1 MSKKANIYYFSL
13 TDQMKKQEK
22 LDWFSQTPFS
32 KIPFEK
38 IEPDKNGNWINL
50 TDNDFETLMP
60 VCSKDVKNGK
70 GGNAIFDL
78 FSNGAITARDSW
90 VYDFNINHLEE
101 KIIFLIKYYQ
111 KEQDRWKNANFKG
124 LPRDFVNREIKWSDE
139 LIEHLVKGTKISFD
153 NQKIRTSLFRPYVKS
168 FEYVSRI
175 IIHRFGQ
182 MDKIFPSKD
191 TNNTCIA
198 FSFNSTDF
206 AALSTN
212 CFFDFALLKFANG
225 NTQCLPLYRYE
236 KGEKKENITDWA
248 LEEFTN
254 YYDLRLTEKTENQQ
268 AKIQKQDIFH
278 YVYAVLHCPEYR
290 QKYEQ
295 NLKRDFPRIP
305 LYEDFWKWANLGKNL
320 MDLHLEYENIE
331 KYPLV
336 VCEDTN
342 NGKRTVSSE
351 TLPKPKLKANKE
363 LGEIYI
369 DENTTLKGVP
379 PIAWD
384 YKLGNRS
391 ALEWILDQYKE
402 SKPSDATIAEKFNTY
417 RFADYKEQVIDLLQ
431 RVCTVSVRTM
441 EVVAKM

>member
-1 MSKKANIYYFSL
+1 MSKKAKIYYFSL

-22 LDWFSQTPFS
+22 LDWFSHTSFS

-70 GGNAIFDL
+70 GGEAIFE
-78 FSNGAITARDSW
+78 FYSFGINTSRDEW
-90 VYDFNINHLEE
+90 VYDFSKENLANKMQFFIQKYHELLE
-101 KIIFLIKYYQ
+101 
-111 KEQDRWKNANFKG
+111 KN
-124 LPRDFVNREIKWSDE
+124 DTSWDISIKWSEYLKNLFNRKQKITFDKKL
-139 LIEHLVKGTKISFD
+139 LIEANYRPFTKQFFYAEKLLNDRLTQNHYDIFGEKLDRNTPFIALMTGAAKPFSVLLNQNISDLNYLSPAAGGTF
-153 NQKIRTSLFRPYVKS
+153 
-168 FEYVSRI
+168 
-175 IIHRFGQ
+175 
-182 MDKIFPSKD
+182 
-191 TNNTCIA
+191 
-198 FSFNSTDF
+198 
-206 AALSTN
+206 
-212 CFFDFALLKFANG
+212 
-225 NTQCLPLYRYE
+225 CLPLYRYE

-268 AKIQKQDIFH
+268 AKIQKIDIFH
-278 YVYAVLHCPEYR
+278 YVYAVLHCPKYR

-305 LYEDFWKWANLGKNL
+305 LYEDFWKWANFGKNL
-320 MDLHLEYENIE
+320 MDLHLNYENIE

-342 NGKRTVSSE
+342 NGKRTNSSLRTVSSE

-363 LGEIYI
+363 LGEIFI
-369 DENTTLKGVP
+369 DEVTTLTGVP
-379 PIAWD
+379 AVAWD

-402 SKPSDATIAEKFNTY
+402 SKPSDATILEKFNNY
-417 RFADYKEQVIDLLQ
+417 KFADYKEEVIELLQ
-431 RVCTVSVRTM
+431 KVCTVSVRTM
-441 EVVAKM
+441 EIIGEM